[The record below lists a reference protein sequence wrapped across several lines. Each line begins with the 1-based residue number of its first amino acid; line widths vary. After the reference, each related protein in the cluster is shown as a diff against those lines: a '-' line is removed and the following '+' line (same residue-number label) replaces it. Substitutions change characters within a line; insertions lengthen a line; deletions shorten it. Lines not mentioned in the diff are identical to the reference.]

1 MLKGDEAVGEPKR
14 KQAASETQ
22 LTLAGLEDIE
32 RYPEP
37 KDAGSLQELG
47 KGAGRVCP
55 RASRKENRSL
65 VSKTHCQFVT

>member
-1 MLKGDEAVGEPKR
+1 MGEPKG

-32 RYPEP
+32 RYHEP

-47 KGAGRVCP
+47 Q
-55 RASRKENRSL
+55 RAVSLSRGKQLSSL
-65 VSKTHCQFVT
+65 VSKTIAGL

>member
-1 MLKGDEAVGEPKR
+1 MGEPKG

-22 LTLAGLEDIE
+22 LTLVGLEDIE

-47 KGAGRVCP
+47 KGAVRVCP

-65 VSKTHCQFVT
+65 VSKIHCQFVT

>member
-47 KGAGRVCP
+47 KGA
-55 RASRKENRSL
+55 SRKENRSL
-65 VSKTHCQFVT
+65 VSKTHSSL